1 MIKEITTTTV
11 KNENF
16 SPEIDLLL
24 CCSRTKVDSITREK
38 IKTLIKSEL
47 NWEYFMELALQ
58 HSTILLVYQNLNNIC
73 PDKIPSQIINKLKK
87 DFRTNSLRN
96 LYLTRELLQIID
108 LFNNHNIPILCFKG
122 PPLTK
127 SIYGDLSLRQ
137 FSDLDLLV
145 YDKDIVKAKNLL
157 LDQGSKM
164 RFHVIELNETE
175 KDTFITSETVHKF
188 VRESAY
194 EFDYYQG
201 NFIIELHWGVMP
213 KYFAFPLETE
223 ELWQNVTTI
232 SLLNQNIPTLTPE
245 YNLLLLC
252 GHGNKD
258 FWDKLSRVCD
268 INELILTNPNLNWN
282 FIFEQAKLR
291 GGLYILLSGLL
302 LANKLLQTPLPEL
315 VWQKINAESN
325 INLIVHNAQKC
336 LFVKPEEQPN
346 KYQLFFYHLQTK
358 ERLQDKLWYIFSLIF
373 TPTPSDWIF
382 LPKANIP
389 SILYYLIRPLR
400 LLFVAFSKKMAKGT

>member
-1 MIKEITTTTV
+1 LVEG
-11 KNENF
+11 
-16 SPEIDLLL
+16 EIDW
-24 CCSRTKVDSITREK
+24 T
-38 IKTLIKSEL
+38 
-47 NWEYFMELALQ
+47 YFLQLANQ
-58 HSTILLVYQNLNNIC
+58 HSTILLVYQNLNHIC
-73 PDKIPSQIINKLKK
+73 PDKIPPEILNNLKR
-87 DFRTNSLRN
+87 FYRTNTLRN

-122 PPLTK
+122 PPLTM
-127 SIYGDLSLRQ
+127 SIYGDLYLRQ
-137 FSDLDLLV
+137 FSDLDFLV

-157 LDQGSKM
+157 LDQGAKM

-194 EFDYYQG
+194 EFDYYPG
-201 NFIIELHWGVMP
+201 NFVIELHWGVTP

-223 ELWQNVTTI
+223 DLWQNVTTI
-232 SLLNQNIPTLTPE
+232 SLLNQNIPTLSPE
-245 YNLLLLC
+245 DNLLLLC

-268 INELILTNPNLNWN
+268 INELILTYPNLNWN

-315 VWQKINAESN
+315 VWQKIKAAPNL
-325 INLIVHNAQKC
+325 NLIVENAQNL
-336 LFVKPEEQPN
+336 LFVKERERN
-346 KYQLFFYHLQTK
+346 NTKQLFFYHLQTK

-400 LLFVAFSKKMAKGT
+400 LIFNVIKKK